1 MQNLFWDTLAISQ
14 GEAVK
19 LIHLSDLH
27 IGKRVNEYS
36 MLEDQQHI
44 LGEILKIIDKEQPDA
59 VLLAGDLYD
68 RPVPSAEAVCLFDRF
83 LSALAER
90 KRTVLAVSGNHD
102 SPERIAFGTRLMQR
116 SGVFF
121 APVYGGALQ
130 PVTLRDEFGEV
141 DFYLLPFLKPA
152 MVRRFF
158 PEKELESYTD
168 ALRAALPEF
177 PAGREDGRRR
187 VLVAHQFVTGASR
200 SESEELSVGG
210 TDNVDAAA
218 FADFDYTALGHL
230 HSPQN
235 VGTERIRY
243 CGTPLKYS
251 FSEARQQKSVTVAEL
266 GPPAEDGFAA
276 LRIRAVPLT
285 PLRDMR
291 ELRGSYMEVTARDF
305 YAGSNRED
313 YMHVTLTDEEDIPG
327 AVDKLRTVYHNLMK
341 LDYDNRRTRSSRE
354 ITADTE
360 AERKT
365 PLELFAEFYEK
376 QNNAPLG
383 EQERQAV
390 AALIEHIW
398 DEQQER

>member
-14 GEAVK
+14 EEAVK

-36 MLEDQQHI
+36 MLEDQQYI

-68 RPVPSAEAVCLFDRF
+68 RPVPPSEAVCLFDRF

-90 KRTVLAVSGNHD
+90 KHTVLAVSGNHD
-102 SPERIAFGTRLMQR
+102 SPERIAFGTQLMQK

-121 APVYGGALQ
+121 APVYDGTLQ

-158 PEKELESYTD
+158 PEKEIESYTD
-168 ALRAALPEF
+168 ALRAALPAF
-177 PAGREDGRRR
+177 PAKRENGQRR
-187 VLVAHQFVTGASR
+187 VLLSHQFVTGASR
-200 SESEELSVGG
+200 SESEEISVGG
-210 TDNVDAAA
+210 TDNVDAAI

-266 GPPAEDGFAA
+266 GPLAEDDFAE
-276 LRIRAVPLT
+276 LRIRTIPLI

-291 ELRGSYMEVTARDF
+291 EVRGSYVQVTARDF
-305 YAGSNRED
+305 YEESNRED
-313 YMHVTLTDEEDIPG
+313 YVRVTLTDEEDIPG

-341 LDYDNRRTRSSRE
+341 LDYDNRRTRSSQE
-354 ITADTE
+354 ITVDAS
-360 AERKT
+360 AEKKT

-390 AALIEHIW
+390 SALIEHIW
-398 DEQQER
+398 DEQREK